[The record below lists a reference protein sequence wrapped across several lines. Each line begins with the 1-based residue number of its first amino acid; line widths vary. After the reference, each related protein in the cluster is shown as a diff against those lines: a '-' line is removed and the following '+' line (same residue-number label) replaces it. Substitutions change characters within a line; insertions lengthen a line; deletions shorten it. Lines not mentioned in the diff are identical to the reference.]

1 MNSDTDSKPATAGE
15 KRPLVYVVDDEP
27 MLLELAFLILE
38 PAGFQVRTFRDP
50 QAVIESLQTSGNTPD
65 LLITDYSMERMSGL
79 ELMQKC
85 RDLRPGQKVLV
96 LSGTVDQEFFEHPA
110 GKPDRFLAKPYQ
122 AEELIQVIREMTAA

>member
-1 MNSDTDSKPATAGE
+1 
-15 KRPLVYVVDDEP
+15 
-27 MLLELAFLILE
+27 MLLELALLILE

-50 QAVIESLQTSGNTPD
+50 LEVIANLQTSDTAPD
-65 LLITDYSMERMSGL
+65 LVITDYSMERMSGL
-79 ELMQKC
+79 ELMQRC

-122 AEELIQVIREMTAA
+122 AEELIQAVREMTAA